1 MKKQRIS
8 FGGSV
13 LLMWLLILVTN
24 ISAQQSRVDS
34 AITLLN
40 KSNVEMG
47 PDSLSFSAA
56 VQLIEKSVLTDA
68 QISQLEAAAGQF
80 KKGTKEIFYYLVC
93 RTIFRSLSGTDRY
106 KAIEY
111 GKGVVGQLDKVKSA
125 DTRFLKQILLL
136 QLRLPYRESDRLTE
150 GFQYYAD
157 QLNEF
162 KRTNDSIG
170 ISNCYYVLG
179 GFYRIIGLY
188 EPAIYNM
195 KKSVSYIDTSGKHV
209 HRMFDIVFD
218 FGMRRWVNN
227 VGVLSDFYAQS
238 GEYDKALQQGKM
250 VLEAS
255 LRLYQPGR
263 NADTTDALQT
273 RFAARHVVVPLLAKQ
288 QLDSVEYYLSIAES
302 AYKENSSER
311 SIKPF
316 VLQLRVLYNIRRGAF
331 AAADSLLQECW
342 EWVNRYQVGVSQPG
356 GIIEPDYYLALL
368 RIEEKNFP
376 EAIRLLQKD
385 VERMRP
391 VRTSV
396 LRDYRLLADLYEKT
410 GEDVKAKLAY
420 KSFMQLQDSM
430 LADQSKYRTLS
441 FETEQLI
448 ANNEIAISQL
458 ESANKLSAQS
468 RNFTIG
474 IAALL
479 FILAGSIYYRF
490 HAKKKANLALE
501 KALGDLK
508 TTQSQLV
515 QAEKMASLGEL
526 TAGIAHEIQNPLNFV
541 NNFSE
546 VNSEL
551 IGELVDEVD
560 KGNTAEVK
568 LLAAD
573 IRENSDKIKH
583 HGKRADAIVKG
594 MLQHSSSGSGK
605 KEPTDINALADEYLR
620 LAYHGLRAKDN
631 SFNATMKTSFDRAIG
646 TINIVPQDIGRVIL
660 NLISNAFY
668 AVHERLRQACL
679 PDRQAQPDKKYE
691 PTVEVGTKR
700 TGNKIEVI
708 VKDNGNGIPA
718 KVLDKI
724 FQPFFTTKP
733 TGQGTGLGLSLSY
746 DFVKAH
752 GGELKVDT
760 RTADGDSVAD
770 TGTTFTIYLPVI

>member
-1 MKKQRIS
+1 MKRIS
-8 FGGSV
+8 ICGSV
-13 LLMWLLILVTN
+13 IFMLLLMLATS

-40 KSNVEMG
+40 KSNIDKG
-47 PDSLSFSAA
+47 PDSLTFSAA
-56 VQLIEKSVLTDA
+56 LKLVDNSVLTDE
-68 QISQLEAAAGQF
+68 QITQLDAAAGQF
-80 KKGTKEIFYYLVC
+80 KKGAKEIFYYLVR

-111 GKGVVGQLDKVKSA
+111 GKLLVGQLDKVNSA
-125 DTRFLKQILLL
+125 DARFLKQILLL
-136 QLRLPYRESDRLTE
+136 QLRLPYRESDKLTE

-179 GFYRIIGLY
+179 GFYRMIGLY

-195 KKSVSYIDTSGKHV
+195 KKSVSYIDSSGDHV
-209 HRMFDIVFD
+209 YRMFDIVFD

-227 VGVLSDFYAQS
+227 AGVLSDFYAQS

-250 VLEAS
+250 VLEAA
-255 LRLYQPGR
+255 LRLYQSGR
-263 NADTTDALQT
+263 NTDTTDALQS
-273 RFAARHVVVPLLAKQ
+273 RFTARHVVIPLLAKQ
-288 QLDSVEYYLSIAES
+288 QLDSVEYYLSIAET
-302 AYKENSSER
+302 AYNENSTER
-311 SIKPF
+311 SIKPY
-316 VLQLRVLYNIRRGAF
+316 VLQLRALYNIRRGDF

-342 EWVNRYQVGVSQPG
+342 EWVNRHQVGVSQPG

-410 GEDVKAKLAY
+410 GADVKAKLAY
-420 KSFMQLQDSM
+420 KSFMLLQDSM
-430 LADQSKYRTLS
+430 LADQSKFRTLS

-501 KALGDLK
+501 KALGELK
-508 TTQSQLV
+508 TTQSQLI

-546 VNSEL
+546 VSNEL
-551 IGELVDEVD
+551 ISEMVDEVD

-568 LLAAD
+568 VIAKD
-573 IRENSDKIKH
+573 IQQNLGKILH

-631 SFNATMKTSFDRAIG
+631 SFNATMKTDFDPSIG
-646 TINIVPQDIGRVIL
+646 NISIVPQDIGRVIL

-668 AVHERLRQACL
+668 ACTERSRSTAPQPPKVGFSD
-679 PDRQAQPDKKYE
+679 PDYRHV
-691 PTVEVGTKR
+691 PTVWVSTKR
-700 TGNKIEVI
+700 ETDKVI
-708 VKDNGNGIPA
+708 ISVRDNGPGIPA
-718 KVLDKI
+718 EIRDKI

-746 DFVKAH
+746 DIVKAH
-752 GGELKVDT
+752 GGELKVE
-760 RTADGDSVAD
+760 
-770 TGTTFTIYLPVI
+770 TTEGEGSGFIITLPV

>member
-1 MKKQRIS
+1 MKKQKVLIC
-8 FGGSV
+8 GSV
-13 LLMWLLILVTN
+13 FLMLLLMLATG

-40 KSNVEMG
+40 KSNVEKG

-56 VQLIEKSVLTDA
+56 MQLVEKSVLTDA

-80 KKGTKEIFYYLVC
+80 KKSAKDFFYYLVC
-93 RTIFRSLSGTDRY
+93 RRIFRSLSGTDKY

-111 GKGVVGQLDKVKSA
+111 GKRLIGQLDKVKSTDA
-125 DTRFLKQILLL
+125 RFLKQILLL

-150 GFQYYAD
+150 GFQYYTD

-179 GFYRIIGLY
+179 GFYRIIGLF

-195 KKSVSYIDTSGKHV
+195 KKSVSYIDSSGDHV

-227 VGVLSDFYAQS
+227 AGVLSDFYAQS
-238 GEYDKALQQGKM
+238 AEYDMALKQGKM
-250 VLEAS
+250 VLEAA
-255 LRLYQPGR
+255 LRLFQPGR
-263 NADTTDALQT
+263 KVDTTDALQS
-273 RFAARHVVVPLLAKQ
+273 RFTARHVVFPLLAKQ

-302 AYKENSSER
+302 AYKETATDK
-311 SIKPF
+311 SIKAYL
-316 VLQLRVLYNIRRGAF
+316 LQLRALYNIKRGSF

-342 EWVNRYQVGVSQPG
+342 DWVNRYQVGVSQPG

-368 RIEEKNFP
+368 RIEEKNFL

-385 VERMRP
+385 VERVRA

-396 LRDYRLLADLYEKT
+396 LRDYRMLADLYEKA
-410 GEDVKAKLAY
+410 GEEVKAKLAY
-420 KSFMQLQDSM
+420 KSFVLLQDSI

-490 HAKKKANLALE
+490 HAKKKANLVLE

-546 VNSEL
+546 VNTEL
-551 IGELVDEVD
+551 IDEMKEELM
-560 KGNTAEVK
+560 KGNTSDAVQLAE
-568 LLAAD
+568 D
-573 IRENSDKIKH
+573 IKQNNEKISF
-583 HGKRADAIVKG
+583 HGKRADSIVKG
-594 MLQHSSSGSGK
+594 MLQHSRNSSGQ
-605 KEPTDINALADEYLR
+605 KELTDINNLADECLR
-620 LAYHGLRAKDN
+620 LSYHGFRAKDK
-631 SFNATMKTSFDRAIG
+631 SFNAKTETKLETGLPEIMVAS
-646 TINIVPQDIGRVIL
+646 QDIGRVFL
-660 NLISNAFY
+660 NLITNSFY
-668 AVHERLRQACL
+668 SVAQKRKQAGEG
-679 PDRQAQPDKKYE
+679 YE
-691 PTVEVGTKR
+691 P
-700 TGNKIEVI
+700 KIEVSTKNLGNAI
-708 VKDNGNGIPA
+708 EVKVRDNGTGVPQ

-733 TGQGTGLGLSLSY
+733 TGEGTGLGLSMSY
-746 DFVKAH
+746 EIITKGH
-752 GGELKVDT
+752 GGQLVVDT
-760 RTADGDSVAD
+760 KEGEYAEFRIT
-770 TGTTFTIYLPVI
+770 LPFKQ

>member
-1 MKKQRIS
+1 MKRIS
-8 FGGSV
+8 TCGSV
-13 LLMWLLILVTN
+13 LFMLLLMLAPS

-34 AITLLN
+34 AIALLN
-40 KSNVEMG
+40 KSNVEKG

-56 VQLIEKSVLTDA
+56 VKLVDNSALTDQ
-68 QISQLEAAAGQF
+68 QIDQLEETAGQF
-80 KKGTKEIFYYLVC
+80 KKGAKEKFYYIVC
-93 RTIFRSLSGTDRY
+93 RSILRSLSGSDKY

-111 GKGVVGQLDKVKSA
+111 GKRIVQQLDNVKST
-125 DTRFLKQILLL
+125 DVRFLRQLILL
-136 QLRLPYRESDRLTE
+136 QLRIPYRESDKLKE

-157 QLNEF
+157 QLNEY
-162 KRTNDSIG
+162 KKANDSIG

-179 GFYRIIGLY
+179 GFYRIIGLF

-195 KKSVSYIDTSGKHV
+195 KKSVSYIDSADDHV
-209 HRMFDIVFD
+209 YRIFDIIFD
-218 FGMRRWVNN
+218 YGMRRWVNN
-227 VGVLSDFYAQS
+227 AGVLSDFYAQS
-238 GEYDKALQQGKM
+238 GEFDLALKQGKM
-250 VLEAS
+250 VLEAA
-255 LRLYQPGR
+255 LRLFQPGR
-263 NADTTDALQT
+263 KVDTADALQS
-273 RFAARHVVVPLLAKQ
+273 RFTARHVVIPLLAKQ
-288 QLDSVEYYLSIAES
+288 RLDSVEYYLSIAES
-302 AYKENSSER
+302 AYKETSTER
-311 SIKPF
+311 SIKPY
-316 VLQLRVLYNIRRGAF
+316 VLQLRALYNIRRGAF

-342 EWVNRYQVGVSQPG
+342 KWVNRYQVGVSQPG

-368 RIEEKNFP
+368 RMEEKNFP
-376 EAIRLLQKD
+376 EAIRLLHKD
-385 VERMRP
+385 VERMRA

-410 GEDVKAKLAY
+410 GDDVKARLAY
-420 KSFMQLQDSM
+420 KSFMLLQDSI
-430 LADQSKYRTLS
+430 LSDQSKFRTLS

-448 ANNEIAISQL
+448 ANNEIAIAQL

-479 FILAGSIYYRF
+479 LILAGSIYYRF
-490 HAKKKANLALE
+490 HAKKKANLVLE

-546 VNSEL
+546 VSNEL
-551 IGELVDEVD
+551 ISEMVDEVD
-560 KGNTAEVK
+560 KGNTAEAKVI
-568 LLAAD
+568 AQD
-573 IRENSDKIKH
+573 IQQNLGKILH

-631 SFNATMKTSFDRAIG
+631 SFNATMKTGFDPSIG
-646 TINIVPQDIGRVIL
+646 NINIVPQDIGRVIL

-668 AVHERLRQACL
+668 AVNERSKMGI
-679 PDRQAQPDKKYE
+679 PGYT
-691 PTVEVGTKR
+691 PTVEVGTKK
-700 TGNKIEVI
+700 TGNKIEVM

-718 KVLDKI
+718 SVLDKI

-746 DFVKAH
+746 DIVKAH

-760 RTADGDSVAD
+760 RTAGGDSFAD

>member
-1 MKKQRIS
+1 MKKQSIS
-8 FGGSV
+8 ICGSV
-13 LLMWLLILVTN
+13 FLVMLVMLSEG

-34 AITLLN
+34 AIALLN
-40 KSNVEMG
+40 KSNVEKG

-56 VQLIEKSVLTDA
+56 VQLVEKSVLTDP

-106 KAIEY
+106 KSIEY
-111 GKGVVGQLDKVKSA
+111 GKRLVGQLEKVKSA
-125 DTRFLKQILLL
+125 DARFLKQILLL
-136 QLRLPYRESDRLTE
+136 QLRLPYRESDKLKE

-162 KRTNDSIG
+162 KKANDSIG

-195 KKSVSYIDTSGKHV
+195 KKSVSYIDSSGDNV

-227 VGVLSDFYAQS
+227 AGVLSDFYAQS
-238 GEYDKALQQGKM
+238 GEFDLALKQGKM
-250 VLEAS
+250 VLEAA
-255 LRLYQPGR
+255 LRLFQPGR
-263 NADTTDALQT
+263 KVDTADALQS
-273 RFAARHVVVPLLAKQ
+273 RFTARHVVIPLLAKQ

-302 AYKENSSER
+302 AYKETTTEK
-311 SIKPF
+311 SIKAY
-316 VLQLRVLYNIRRGAF
+316 VLQLRALYNIRRGSF
-331 AAADSLLQECW
+331 AAADTLLQECW
-342 EWVNRYQVGVSQPG
+342 KWVNRYQVGVSQPG

-368 RIEEKNFP
+368 RMEEKNFP
-376 EAIRLLQKD
+376 EAIRLLHRD
-385 VERMRP
+385 VERMRA

-410 GEDVKAKLAY
+410 GDDVKAKLAY
-420 KSFMQLQDSM
+420 KSFMLLQDSI
-430 LADQSKYRTLS
+430 LADQSKFRTLS

-448 ANNEIAISQL
+448 ANNEIAIAQL

-490 HAKKKANLALE
+490 YAKKKANLALE

-546 VNSEL
+546 LNKEL
-551 IGELVDEVD
+551 INELVDEVD
-560 KGNTAEVK
+560 KGNAAEVK
-568 LLAAD
+568 MIASD
-573 IRENSDKIKH
+573 IKENSDKINH

-594 MLQHSSSGSGK
+594 MLQHSRSGSGK

-620 LAYHGLRAKDN
+620 LAYHGLRAKDH
-631 SFNATMKTSFDRAIG
+631 SFNATMKTSFDPAIG
-646 TINIVPQDIGRVIL
+646 NINIVEQDIGRVIL

-668 AVHERLRQACL
+668 AVNEQSKQGI
-679 PDRQAQPDKKYE
+679 PGYT
-691 PTVEVGTKR
+691 PTVEVSTKK
-700 TGNKIEVI
+700 TGNKIEVM
-708 VKDNGNGIPA
+708 VRDNGNGIPA

-746 DFVKAH
+746 DIVKAH
-752 GGELKVDT
+752 GGE
-760 RTADGDSVAD
+760 
-770 TGTTFTIYLPVI
+770 FTVESKEGEGSEFIFQLYN